1 MYYFDEI
8 WRFYPHR
15 AGERQIF
22 FNFLLS
28 SSDIPAIINI
38 SDKAEAKGEL
48 QSMSDTLSG
57 NVVILPL
64 SCLIPDPLNNDAFD
78 IGDIEGLS
86 DNIKEEGFLGE
97 VVAYPY
103 GDGQYM
109 LESGH
114 RRFYAAEKAGYTEIE
129 VRITSPPK
137 SMEER
142 RRRLVRWNLH
152 NRPTTP
158 IGIAKLA
165 SFLFDTYK
173 AENEK
178 LKANGLS
185 TVPILDRVAAD
196 MECSKANV
204 TKYRMLLSL
213 IPELQELANNGTCSW
228 ASLSAASTLSE
239 GQQKS
244 LYNRVLGEMRLCGK
258 VNGAWLEK
266 EIREYR
272 YLPSSTRTV
281 RADVFDRNDTS
292 LYSSK
297 LKNEL
302 MESRGSKRRARRC
315 DGMKGLIKCC
325 DLLSIS
331 LSDDALIRDS
341 DMETAAARLQEM
353 RDVIEN
359 ALFKYEKTGT
369 VK

>member
-266 EIREYR
+266 EIRQYR
-272 YLPSSTRTV
+272 YL
-281 RADVFDRNDTS
+281 
-292 LYSSK
+292 K